1 MNNPIIRFKKVDGSD
16 FSDWKE
22 SSFQEIFEF
31 RSSISLSRSQLNY
44 TTGEIKNIHYGDILL
59 KFPSIVHTDNKLI
72 PYINQDCIPNK
83 YDLLEKGDVVFADT
97 AEDYSL
103 GKAIEIGS
111 TPFRITSG
119 LHTIACKA
127 KLKFAS
133 GFLVYYLNSNFYHCQ
148 INKLATG
155 TKVYSIIKS
164 NIIKTK
170 LRTPSSLEE
179 QQKIASFF
187 LTLDQKIELN
197 ERKIE
202 ALERLKKGLL
212 KKIFSQ
218 ELRFRDKNGRDFPL
232 WNEVVLSSI
241 SGKITVGIANS
252 ATHAYTKRGIA
263 LIRNTNIKPNYLD
276 ETDIAHITQ
285 DFAKKYESKKLKAD
299 DILICRTGYPGTA
312 CLVPK
317 KYEGAQTFTTLIV
330 RIDKSYALPAY
341 VCQYINSDRG
351 KEYLNKTSIGGGQ
364 KNSGAGIIKD
374 LLIPIPCIDEQYA
387 ILEILQSLD
396 NKISIITTK
405 LDSIKRLKQGFMQQ
419 MFI

>member
-1 MNNPIIRFKKVDGSD
+1 MNVPKLRFKNAEGADFPLWTMSKLGNEVQFSKGGKLGKSDLQKEGSHQCLLYGELYTSYGSIASKI
-16 FSDWKE
+16 FSRTDTD
-22 SSFQEIFEF
+22 SDTT
-31 RSSISLSRSQLNY
+31 SQ
-44 TTGEIKNIHYGDILL
+44 
-59 KFPSIVHTDNKLI
+59 
-72 PYINQDCIPNK
+72 K
-83 YDLLEKGDVVFADT
+83 YDVVMPTSGET
-97 AEDYSL
+97 AEDI
-103 GKAIEIGS
+103 ATATCI
-111 TPFRITSG
+111 PFDGILYGGDLIILRSQTLYG
-119 LHTIACKA
+119 P
-127 KLKFAS
+127 
-133 GFLVYYLNSNFYHCQ
+133 FLSYQ
-148 INKLATG
+148 INSSLKRKISRVAQG
-155 TKVYSIIKS
+155 KSVVHIGAEKIKPIS
-164 NIIKTK
+164 FSF
-170 LRTPSSLEE
+170 PCLEE

-187 LTLDQKIELN
+187 STLDQKIELN